1 MRLTRAVRVLALLG
15 FTACGEHYEGGGRRD
30 EVPTEESSQGPNIGS
45 GDGTS
50 TQGGSTSASAGTLAT
65 EPPGG
70 ESGSG
75 GTFPFAGLGG
85 TIP

>member
-50 TQGGSTSASAGTLAT
+50 TQGGASAVAGGPAT